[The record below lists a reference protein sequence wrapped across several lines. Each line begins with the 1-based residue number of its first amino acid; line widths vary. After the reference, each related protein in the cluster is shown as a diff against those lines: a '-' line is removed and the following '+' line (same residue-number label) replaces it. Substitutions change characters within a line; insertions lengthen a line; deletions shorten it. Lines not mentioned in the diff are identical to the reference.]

1 MGLGEKD
8 VHNLGELTLD
18 WGKLEQC
25 PNKDVFRQ
33 ICEAIVAE
41 ERARKEAS
49 FA

>member
-25 PNKDVFRQ
+25 PNKDVFRWTSPRL
-33 ICEAIVAE
+33 VG
-41 ERARKEAS
+41 ARKACS
-49 FA
+49 L